1 MITLLKKDLLIQKKS
16 FLFLFIYGCFLFIIF
31 NNPVFEEMIYIMGM
45 IIGVYFFLIT
55 ANMEDEKNK
64 SEILLNSLPV
74 SRSCIVL
81 AKYLSVFV
89 YIIIGA
95 FLLGITGLFF
105 QLPVIPIAPG
115 LLKATDLLAVIL
127 LISIAVSVYF
137 PLYFRF
143 GATALRLFSVVFFL
157 LFFFMPRWLFEL
169 YYAYEETAAVQFFK
183 TIFEQSPF
191 LTAVI
196 VLLTALLVLACS
208 FFLSRSIYL
217 KREF

>member
-1 MITLLKKDLLIQKKS
+1 
-16 FLFLFIYGCFLFIIF
+16 
-31 NNPVFEEMIYIMGM
+31 MGI

-127 LISIAVSVYF
+127 LISIAVSVL
-137 PLYFRF
+137 PLYFRLEQRHC
-143 GATALRLFSVVFFL
+143 ASSPWCFSPL
-157 LFFFMPRWLFEL
+157 LFHAPL
-169 YYAYEETAAVQFFK
+169 AV
-183 TIFEQSPF
+183 
-191 LTAVI
+191 
-196 VLLTALLVLACS
+196 
-208 FFLSRSIYL
+208 
-217 KREF
+217 